1 MSDNI
6 TVLAGLQYNQ
16 GDIIRQT
23 IANTYIVDYGIVDT
37 VNADNTID
45 VIHAVMGQYI
55 DGTPVGQTVSRS
67 IEVVQLGGANFSLL
81 WPVKMGDGVL
91 LVGLKNAVQST
102 ANIKPPTA
110 PPGSFPHYTRDTLKA
125 IPLQNVANAAFQIN
139 VDASGLAQIKNATK
153 SLYTILNNI
162 ITHLETFAGGNVV
175 SLGAPLATSAAAIT
189 NLTADALDLASLLK
203 A

>member
-1 MSDNI
+1 MSDPI

-23 IANTYIVDYGIVDT
+23 IANTYIMDYGIVDT

-67 IEVVQLGGANFSLL
+67 IEVVPLGGANFSLL
-81 WPVKMGDGVL
+81 WPVKKGDGAL

-102 ANIKPPTA
+102 ANIKPPTS

-189 NLTADALDLASLLK
+189 NLTADALDLAALLK